1 MLNKKEFIKKISDET
16 EMSGKEIEK
25 VINANFNTISDE
37 IEKEEKVA
45 IWNFGIFE
53 PKLIKERKGR
63 NPATGEELLIPE
75 SRTVKFKAGK
85 SFKDRLNK

>member
-25 VINANFNTISDE
+25 VINAIFNTISDE

-53 PKLIKERKGR
+53 QIGR
-63 NPATGEELLIPE
+63 AH
-75 SRTVKFKAGK
+75 V
-85 SFKDRLNK
+85 